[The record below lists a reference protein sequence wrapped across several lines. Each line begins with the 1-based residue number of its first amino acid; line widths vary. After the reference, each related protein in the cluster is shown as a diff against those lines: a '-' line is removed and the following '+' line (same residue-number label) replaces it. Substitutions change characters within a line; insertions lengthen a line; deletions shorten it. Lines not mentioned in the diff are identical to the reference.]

1 MNTADSADSVD
12 PAVARDYLVTPE
24 PGRGPG
30 VLVLHSGRGLTPF
43 VKRLCHRV
51 ARAGFVAYAPDLF
64 EGETPSTPDEA
75 RTAKAA
81 VDESRIGRQLA
92 DAGAFLGRSEETSR
106 REVAVVG
113 LGYGARLA
121 CQAAPRLSE
130 AASSLTLFYGY
141 GECDWT
147 RVDARVL
154 GHFAQLDHEY
164 PPSRVNDIRDALDA
178 AGIEHDLFVYPGT
191 EPSFFEADET
201 ARYDPDAAEL
211 SWERT
216 LQFLRTAP

>member
-1 MNTADSADSVD
+1 MPTTDPSVS
-12 PAVARDYLVTPE
+12 RDYLVTPE
-24 PGRGPG
+24 LGRGPG

-43 VKRLCHRV
+43 VKQFCHRF
-51 ARAGFVAYAPDLF
+51 ARAGFVAYAPDLY
-64 EGETPSTPDEA
+64 EGATPTTADEA
-75 RTAKAA
+75 QTAKAA

-92 DAGAFLGRSEETSR
+92 DAGAFLSRSGETSR
-106 REVAVVG
+106 RDVAVVG

-121 CQAAPRLSE
+121 CEAAPHLSE
-130 AASSLTLFYGY
+130 TASSLTLFYGY

-147 RVDARVL
+147 RVDTRVL

-164 PPSRVNDIRDALDA
+164 PPSRMNDIRDTFAS

-201 ARYDPDAAEL
+201 ARYDADAARL

-216 LQFLRTAP
+216 LQFLQSTA